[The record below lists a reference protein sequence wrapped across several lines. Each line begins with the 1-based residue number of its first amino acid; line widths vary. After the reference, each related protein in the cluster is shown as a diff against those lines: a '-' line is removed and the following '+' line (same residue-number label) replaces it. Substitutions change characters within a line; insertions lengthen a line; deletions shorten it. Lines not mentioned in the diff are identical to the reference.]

1 MSVHTIATLSPVD
14 FERGRS
20 VIPELA
26 DYRDY
31 EDWVDCREGSF
42 IGLAMA
48 GAETRLVAVS
58 LRNFLSW
65 CFGESIEPTEAAL
78 DKKQLPALEPTTI
91 EVSPEA
97 ISMTP
102 SVNLDFSLAEF
113 DLI

>member
-48 GAETRLVAVS
+48 GVETRLVAVS

-65 CFGESIEPTEAAL
+65 CFGESIEPTQAAL
-78 DKKQLPALEPTTI
+78 DVYAALTAHLRI
-91 EVSPEA
+91 A
-97 ISMTP
+97 
-102 SVNLDFSLAEF
+102 A
-113 DLI
+113 